1 MPPPR
6 HAPRSRLRRRS
17 ARRSRRRRATA
28 GAAGVGAHARHRRMH
43 GGSNRRGTP
52 RAPPPVRPRP
62 RRRRHRAI
70 APRRP
75 ARRRRRLRA
84 AGATLQR
91 GRSAPAPAPSRATAS
106 RRRSCETSR
115 TPGSPRLPAAG
126 PKSVRARGTQPL
138 ASACACGDRR
148 CGGRRRSASPQGRRC
163 FGQRAVRGHLWHTV
177 HLLDCLLHRGRCAT
191 SAARAGR
198 QLPRQPETNFRARSP
213 TIRPASA
220 RTMPRLRGSDRSRA
234 QGSWHR
240 GAARQVPALNCRV
253 GRS

>member
-1 MPPPR
+1 MPPPPR

-70 APRRP
+70 APKRP

-91 GRSAPAPAPSRATAS
+91 GRSAPAPAPLRATAS
-106 RRRSCETSR
+106 RRRSCEPSR

-126 PKSVRARGTQPL
+126 PTSVRARGTQPL

-148 CGGRRRSASPQGRRC
+148 HGGLRRGASPEVRRR
-163 FGQRAVRGHLWHTV
+163 FGQRAVRGPLWHTV
-177 HLLDCLLHRGRCAT
+177 HLLDCLLHRIRCAT
-191 SAARAGR
+191 SAARAGQR
-198 QLPRQPETNFRARSP
+198 LPRQPETNFRARSP
-213 TIRPASA
+213 ATHPAPA
-220 RTMPRLRGSDRSRA
+220 RTMPRLRGGDRNRA

-240 GAARQVPALNCRV
+240 DAPRQAPDVN
-253 GRS
+253 